1 MVVLLVVLFAALV
14 FALLKWFA
22 YFNSTA
28 GLLHYMQVNHIRLPD
43 DEELKSCANWA
54 AKHFIDDLFKRS

>member
-1 MVVLLVVLFAALV
+1 MILSAVLLASLI

-28 GLLHYMQVNHIRLPD
+28 GLLHYMQVNQIRLPN
-43 DEELKSCANWA
+43 DEELKSCAKWA
-54 AKHFIDDLFKRS
+54 VKHLIDDLFKRS

>member
-1 MVVLLVVLFAALV
+1 MILYAILVSALV

-43 DEELKSCANWA
+43 DTELKSCAKWA
-54 AKHFIDDLFKRS
+54 ARHLIDDFFRRS